1 MIISASPNRQNGYT
15 PRSLAMALPGF
26 TLVFLQQLGID
37 FISRIDAKNDPL
49 APRFTTAVNQLL
61 VRNSGAL

>member
-1 MIISASPNRQNGYT
+1 
-15 PRSLAMALPGF
+15 MALPGF
-26 TLVFLQQLGID
+26 TLVFLQQLGIY